1 MLEGETLCNMKKGLK
16 IGSKLS
22 PQVLLLQRMNPGPRC
37 WVGGSSM
44 TISGSLDLKNLA
56 NSRMMQNK
64 KKPKIFKRQLNNNQT
79 PAQAKEVKKNITAFY
94 MKLYPQT
101 YLIRPL
107 SLKISCGA
115 DQTLSNLKIEQK
127 SHSRG

>member
-1 MLEGETLCNMKKGLK
+1 
-16 IGSKLS
+16 
-22 PQVLLLQRMNPGPRC
+22 
-37 WVGGSSM
+37 
-44 TISGSLDLKNLA
+44 
-56 NSRMMQNK
+56 MMQNK
-64 KKPKIFKRQLNNNQT
+64 KSKISKRQLNNNQT

-107 SLKISCGA
+107 SSKISCGA